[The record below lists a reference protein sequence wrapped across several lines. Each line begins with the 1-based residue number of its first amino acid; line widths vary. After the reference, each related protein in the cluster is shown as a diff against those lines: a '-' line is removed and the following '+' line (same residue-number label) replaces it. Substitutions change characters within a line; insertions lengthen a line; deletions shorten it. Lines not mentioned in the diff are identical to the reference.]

1 MDLTSRGEK
10 AVFGSSPGLR
20 ERNRLERQAR
30 IKAAALA
37 VFREKGYTGATTRE
51 IAARSNVAVATL
63 FAYAREKRDLLLMIF
78 SDELDTLTATAFAT
92 MPSDALI
99 LEQFIHIFRP
109 RYHLWGTDPDLSR
122 HAVHEIYAPLRRNAN
137 SVILRTENRLA
148 EFVLAKQTL
157 GAIDERETAST
168 YARAIMDVY
177 LNENQ
182 RWVGG
187 LRLDIDAGV
196 EELRRILRVIL
207 RGMGACC

>member
-1 MDLTSRGEK
+1 MRAG
-10 AVFGSSPGLR
+10 PGGGR
-20 ERNRLERQAR
+20 
-30 IKAAALA
+30 
-37 VFREKGYTGATTRE
+37 
-51 IAARSNVAVATL
+51 
-63 FAYAREKRDLLLMIF
+63 
-78 SDELDTLTATAFAT
+78 
-92 MPSDALI
+92 
-99 LEQFIHIFRP
+99 
-109 RYHLWGTDPDLSR
+109 TDPDLSR